1 MKILLTRP
9 IDDSII
15 TSKILSQI
23 GIETLIIPFLEIGIV
38 NYQELRISQS
48 DYIMFTS
55 KNAANF
61 FRFEKQFTNNSV
73 FSVGSET
80 KKILQE
86 KGFQNIINA
95 DENLEKLL
103 KLSKKRLKKGDVII
117 HPTYKKLNFKI
128 RNFFLSLG
136 CKYFAIKCYSSKMIC
151 RNNDKLIL
159 FMKNT
164 KKSMIAFYSPLTARS
179 FVKQIQKMNLIKFC
193 KDKSFVVISKKV
205 KEEINK
211 LGKLSIYVARKPN
224 QKEMIDLMK
233 EKFTLGKKIG

>member
-9 IDDSII
+9 INDSII
-15 TSKILSQI
+15 TSRTLSNI
-23 GIETLIIPFLEIGIV
+23 GIETLIVPFLEISRA
-38 NYQELRISQS
+38 NYQEFKISKS

-61 FRFEKQFTNNSV
+61 FKFEKQFKNNLV

-80 KKILQE
+80 KNILQE
-86 KGFQNIINA
+86 KGFKNIINA

-103 KLSKKRLKKGDVII
+103 ILTKKQLKKGDVII
-117 HPTYKKLNFKI
+117 HPTYESSNLKL
-128 RNFFLSLG
+128 RNFFLSIG

-151 RNNDKLIL
+151 RNSDKLIL

-164 KKSMIAFYSPLTARS
+164 KKGMIAFYSPLTARC
-179 FVKQIQKMNLIKFC
+179 FVNQIQKMNLIKYC
-193 KDKSFVVISKKV
+193 NDKSFVVISEKV

-224 QKEMIDLMK
+224 QKEMIELMK
-233 EKFTLGKKIG
+233 EIFILGKKIG

>member
-23 GIETLIIPFLEIGIV
+23 GIETLIIPFLEIGKV

-61 FRFEKQFTNNSV
+61 FRFEKQFRNNSV

-179 FVKQIQKMNLIKFC
+179 FVNQIQKLDLIKFC
-193 KDKSFVVISKKV
+193 KDKLFIAISKKV
-205 KEEINK
+205 EEELNK
-211 LGKLSIYVARKPN
+211 LGELSIFVARKPN
-224 QKEMIDLMK
+224 QKEMIELMK
-233 EKFTLGKKIG
+233 EKFLLGKKIG

>member
-9 IDDSII
+9 IEDSIT
-15 TSKILSQI
+15 TSKTLSKI
-23 GIETLIIPFLEIGIV
+23 GIETVILPFLEINGFD
-38 NYQELRISQS
+38 YQEIKISKT
-48 DYIMFTS
+48 DYLMFTS

-61 FRFEKQFTNNSV
+61 FRFDRQFRDNAV

-80 KKILQE
+80 KMILQK
-86 KGFQNIINA
+86 KGFQNILNA

-103 KLSKKRLKKGDVII
+103 ILSKKKLKKGDIII
-117 HPTYKKLNFKI
+117 HPTYKNYNHKV
-128 RNFFLSLG
+128 RNFFLGLG
-136 CKYFAIKCYSSKMIC
+136 CRYFAFKCYSSKMIC

-159 FMKNT
+159 FMKNE

-179 FVKQIQKMNLIKFC
+179 FVKQIQKLDLIKFC
-193 KDKSFVVISKKV
+193 ENKLFVVISNKV

-224 QKEMIDLMK
+224 KKKMIELIK
-233 EKFTLGKKIG
+233 EKFLLGKKIG